1 MISFARKAKGYFL
14 KSLALAP
21 TRSNDPSGSYFDLL
35 DFFLLAVA
43 AFALLYGRWS
53 SIIFPISLNPDEVQA
68 AANTLRIL
76 SDGLNWDS
84 LDGTTVGPLNSI
96 ILMWPKI
103 IGLDVTLA
111 FTRLTA
117 YFILALVCVVVYLT
131 IRIFLNRWV
140 TVLCCAP
147 LVFFYAYT
155 KSPEF
160 LHYSSE
166 LFPLLILC
174 IANFL
179 VISNLHNPGRLFSIK
194 IFVVGVLLGS
204 APFAKIQAAP
214 IAFFIGAF
222 AFLLIL
228 FCNSARQ
235 KNIFLLLI
243 GSLIVPTFFFAP
255 LIISENLSHF
265 WYSYIVWAGVYV
277 KESTSIL
284 GIHGMIAS
292 DDTLRVV
299 TYFLLSLL
307 IACSLSHR
315 LVVSRYVFSGRE
327 FGAGL
332 LYSFMV
338 LMVALW
344 AISKPGNPFPHY
356 LMFFPP
362 FFIIFL
368 AYSLRVC
375 LHSFLQRVGFLAAY
389 IVLSFASFYSLAY
402 DFDLGKFNFNRKSH
416 TTVLKQNFQT
426 ELPSI
431 LAWLPSTNNSLLV
444 WGWMPQWYLLSSRAP
459 ATRESHT
466 FGQIVPSKLR
476 NYFRSRFLL
485 DFDRSNPD
493 FVIDA
498 VNGSSF
504 GFNDPSRYS
513 PSIFPE
519 FRDILNSRYSELTS
533 LKGNNACPALFIR
546 NDLNV
551 SVQRELI
558 IPKSVV
564 ASESYGGGD
573 SEYSPRNLFDNSVM
587 EDSCTDFWLLP
598 DSKQG
603 IVKIFLNQ
611 PESISRILILNT
623 RNGGHID
630 RSASDVIVRLKSN
643 DLVVQRETTLR
654 AYPFWTAIELDE
666 EVVADSIEI
675 NVVSY
680 NGLGGGLNEVK
691 IFRRLP

>member
-1 MISFARKAKGYFL
+1 MISFANKAKGYIL
-14 KSLALAP
+14 NAITLSS
-21 TRSNDPSGSYFDLL
+21 TRSNDTSESQFDLL

-43 AFALLYGRWS
+43 AFALLYGRWY
-53 SIIFPISLNPDEVQA
+53 SIIFPIPLNPDEVQA

-76 SDGLNWDS
+76 SDGFNWDS

-117 YFILALVCVVVYLT
+117 FFILALVCIFIYLT
-131 IRIFLNRWV
+131 IRIFLNKWM
-140 TVLCCAP
+140 TFFCCAP

-179 VISNLHNPGRLFSIK
+179 VISSLHKPGNFFSIK
-194 IFVVGVLLGS
+194 IFIVGVLLGS
-204 APFAKIQAAP
+204 VPFAKLQAIP

-222 AFLLIL
+222 ALLLIL
-228 FCNSARQ
+228 FFNSARK
-235 KNIFLLLI
+235 KNLFLLLI
-243 GSLIVPTFFFAP
+243 GSLIVPTFFFVP
-255 LIISENLSHF
+255 LIITGNLSHF
-265 WYSYIVWAGVYV
+265 WYSYIVWAGVYI
-277 KESTSIL
+277 KEPTSIL

-299 TYFLLSLL
+299 VYLLLSLL
-307 IACSLSHR
+307 IFCSLSNR
-315 LVVSRYVFSGRE
+315 LIVSRYVFFGRE

-332 LYSFMV
+332 LYSFVV

-362 FFIIFL
+362 FVIIFL
-368 AYSLRVC
+368 AYSLRYC
-375 LHSFLQRVGFLAAY
+375 LGSFLQRFSFLAAY
-389 IVLSFASFYSLAY
+389 FFLTFASIYSLAY
-402 DFDLGKFNFNRKSH
+402 IVDLGRFDFNRKSYA
-416 TTVLKQNFQT
+416 TVLKQNFQT
-426 ELPSI
+426 ELPNI

-444 WGWMPQWYLLSSRAP
+444 WGWMPQWYLLSGRAP

-466 FGQIVPSKLR
+466 YAQVMPSKLN

-485 DFDRSNPD
+485 DFDLSNPD

-504 GFNDPSRYS
+504 GFNDPSKYS

-519 FRDILNSRYSELTS
+519 FRNVLNSRYSKLAPLED
-533 LKGNNACPALFIR
+533 NNACPALFVR

-551 SVQRELI
+551 AIQREII

-564 ASESYGGGD
+564 ASDSYGGIG
-573 SEYSPRNLFDNSVM
+573 SKYLPRNLFDNSVM
-587 EDSCTDFWLLP
+587 EDSCTNFWLLP
-598 DSKQG
+598 DNERG
-603 IVKIFLNQ
+603 IVKISLNQ
-611 PESISRILILNT
+611 PESISKISILNT
-623 RNGGHID
+623 QNGRYMD
-630 RSASDVIVRLKSN
+630 RSTGEVVVRLKSN
-643 DLVVQRETTLR
+643 DLVVRRETTLR
-654 AYPFWTAIELDE
+654 PYPFWTTIELNE

-675 NVVSY
+675 SIDSY